1 MNTNNYN
8 ITNAKEIVRR
18 LHEVAS
24 NVSDRLIL
32 TAPRSVSL
40 VCLADAFAPQHS
52 KQVCSAFG
60 CQSIHYTFRNDGMGS
75 FHKAERTGAGTSLV
89 SSLVRNLPLHCIR
102 RRFRTDRLTS
112 KVPYAVCYTELPRLS
127 RAKVLRLFCSA
138 FGLRKVRFVFWNDV
152 RGK

>member
-1 MNTNNYN
+1 MNASNCN
-8 ITNAKEIVRR
+8 IIKAKEI
-18 LHEVAS
+18 
-24 NVSDRLIL
+24 SDRLIH

-40 VCLADAFAPQHS
+40 V
-52 KQVCSAFG
+52 
-60 CQSIHYTFRNDGMGS
+60 HYTFRNDGLES

-112 KVPYAVCYTELPRLS
+112 NVPFAGCYTELLRLS

-138 FGLRKVRFVFWNDV
+138 FGLRKVRFVLQNDDK
-152 RGK
+152 GKIAIQYQIAV